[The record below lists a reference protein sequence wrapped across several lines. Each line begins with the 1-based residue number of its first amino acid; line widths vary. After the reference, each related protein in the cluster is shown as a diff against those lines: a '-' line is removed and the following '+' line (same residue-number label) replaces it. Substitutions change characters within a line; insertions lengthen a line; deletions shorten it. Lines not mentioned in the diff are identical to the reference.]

1 VHQVPSDWRSRDLFV
16 DANVLVLYL
25 VGNLDPSL
33 IGKHKRTNQ
42 FGVED
47 YRLLDDF
54 LRQFKRLVTTP
65 NVLTEASNMVA
76 QIGGQ
81 ETVARLRVV
90 LGRIV
95 EALDE
100 QYVPSTQ
107 ASKVEELRR
116 LGLTDA
122 ALLLLAKEDRL
133 LVLTDDRNLYD
144 SLQRQGIAA
153 INFHHLRERAWG

>member
-1 VHQVPSDWRSRDLFV
+1 MRQVPSDWRNRYLLV
-16 DANVLVLYL
+16 DANILVLY
-25 VGNLDPSL
+25 VIGNLKPDL
-33 IGKHKRTNQ
+33 IAQHKRTSQ
-42 FGVED
+42 FTAED
-47 YRLLDDF
+47 YQLLDGF
-54 LRQFKRLVTTP
+54 LRQFKKIVTIP
-65 NVLTEASNMVA
+65 NVVTEVSNMVA

-122 ALLLLAKEDRL
+122 AILLLAEQDRL
-133 LVLTDDRNLYD
+133 LVLTDDRHLFAA
-144 SLQRQGIAA
+144 LQKKGVAS
-153 INFHHLRERAWG
+153 INFHHLREAAWG